1 MRYRQQCE
9 IVRFA
14 LRNGSFLHP
23 NDLNGLRGY
32 TKSLVGCAKDLLR
45 FLVCWI
51 SSATEVQAA
60 SRPPQSLPSTLGIER
75 WPQMRGVKKLRE
87 SAAKA
92 LKLLVRVNLC
102 AGLPERPGLPEGSA
116 GLTKVERRP
125 SLWDLLPPSP
135 EANQA
140 RLRSKFDDPFKGE
153 GLQVVLRSG
162 FPRVCDSRAF
172 AGGPN

>member
-1 MRYRQQCE
+1 MDRFCTLTISMANEGIRNRSMA
-9 IVRFA
+9 VRKICSVFSCA
-14 LRNGSFLHP
+14 GFRRRPKRKRPADRRNPCPPRSGSNAGP
-23 NDLNGLRGY
+23 
-32 TKSLVGCAKDLLR
+32 K
-45 FLVCWI
+45 
-51 SSATEVQAA
+51 
-60 SRPPQSLPSTLGIER
+60 
-75 WPQMRGVKKLRE
+75 RGVKKLRE

-153 GLQVVLRSG
+153 GLQAVLRSG

-172 AGGPN
+172 AGGPNEHSC

>member
-1 MRYRQQCE
+1 MDRFCTLTISMAYEGTRNRSLA
-9 IVRFA
+9 VRKICSVF
-14 LRNGSFLHP
+14 S
-23 NDLNGLRGY
+23 
-32 TKSLVGCAKDLLR
+32 CAGFR
-45 FLVCWI
+45 RR
-51 SSATEVQAA
+51 EVQAA

-102 AGLPERPGLPEGSA
+102 AGLSERPGLPERSA
-116 GLTKVERRP
+116 SLTKVERRP
-125 SLWDLLPPSP
+125 SLWDLSPPSP

-140 RLRSKFDDPFKGE
+140 RLRLKFDDPFKGE
-153 GLQVVLRSG
+153 GLQAVLRSG

-172 AGGPN
+172 AGGPNEHSC